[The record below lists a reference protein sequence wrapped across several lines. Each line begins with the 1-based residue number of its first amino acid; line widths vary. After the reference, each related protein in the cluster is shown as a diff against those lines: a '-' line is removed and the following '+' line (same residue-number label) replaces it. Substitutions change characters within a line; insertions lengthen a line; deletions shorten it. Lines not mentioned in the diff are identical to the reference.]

1 MEEQDDLITKNHK
14 IKLKACLG
22 SFLKEFTSKSIENK
36 NLIAEV
42 SVVLIDLTLS
52 SNQCAKEIA
61 RTAYYFTYGTADQR
75 QFIISD
81 ILDKINLKLRNQ
93 NVTEKWIEILVIF
106 DLNQPSDGWFNGK
119 IKFCLNFFFYFRQV
133 TRTILL

>member
-75 QFIISD
+75 QFIISG

-106 DLNQPSDGWFNGK
+106 DLNQSDINLDNKSNSIALLKQILARLEK
-119 IKFCLNFFFYFRQV
+119 ITV
-133 TRTILL
+133 